1 MKTDYPIDKPAP
13 KKTAAEIA
21 AEIEEYQR
29 QGGQVKQI
37 PTGQV
42 TLEDDSALL
51 RPKLRIETV
60 RTCKGGW

>member
-1 MKTDYPIDKPAP
+1 MKSDYPIDKPTP
-13 KKTAAEIA
+13 KKSAEELAAQ
-21 AEIEEYQR
+21 IEAYQR
-29 QGGQVKQI
+29 QGGTVQQI
-37 PTGQV
+37 PAGKV